1 LRCSGVLLSRIVTAC
16 ALGVLLFPAAARA
29 EWHIT
34 PMIGTTFAG
43 RTTLVDPQLAT
54 AKRHLTLGGTGTLL
68 GAGVIGAEALV
79 MLTPG
84 FFETDHSPLSD
95 VPQVA
100 IDGSHALA
108 VMGNVVI
115 TVPRRL
121 TEYSLRPFVSA
132 GAGLL
137 HTSLTLAVGK
147 LPPLRTNMAA
157 YNVGGGAIGFLT
169 ARTGIRFDLRYY
181 STLRATEQDPDTSI
195 GPARL
200 HYWTAAVG
208 VVLRR

>member
-1 LRCSGVLLSRIVTAC
+1 MVAAC
-16 ALGVLLFPAAARA
+16 VLGVMLVPAAARA

-34 PMIGTTFAG
+34 PTIGITFAG

-54 AKRHLTLGGTGTLL
+54 AKRHLTLGGTATLL
-68 GAGVIGAEALV
+68 GGGVLGAEALV

-84 FFETDHSPLSD
+84 FFETDHSRLSD

-100 IDGSHALA
+100 IDGSRAVA

-121 TEYSLRPFVSA
+121 TEYSLRPFVS
-132 GAGLL
+132 GGLGLL
-137 HTSLTLAVGK
+137 RTSVTLAVGK
-147 LPPLRTNMAA
+147 LPPLRATMPG
-157 YNVGGGAIGFLT
+157 YNVGGGAVGFLT

-181 STLRATEQDPDTSI
+181 STVRATAQDSDTAL
-195 GPARL
+195 GFARL
-200 HYWTAAVG
+200 HYLTASVG